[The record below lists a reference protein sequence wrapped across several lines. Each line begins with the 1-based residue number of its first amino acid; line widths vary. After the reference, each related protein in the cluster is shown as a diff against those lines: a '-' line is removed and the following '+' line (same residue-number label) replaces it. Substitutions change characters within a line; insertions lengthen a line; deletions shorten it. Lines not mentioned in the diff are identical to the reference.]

1 MSKIAHDTTV
11 KVLILGD
18 SAVGKSSI
26 LLRFVDETFTTS
38 HLATIGIDY
47 RNKTILCDDLRV
59 RLQLWDTAGQ
69 ERFRSLS
76 QAYFRRAD
84 GIALVYD
91 ITSFRSFENVKGW
104 MHDIA
109 EYATSGVEVVLI
121 GNKSDRERK
130 REVSTEDAEAFAKL
144 YDIQFIETS
153 ALRGDNVSEAFTSLT
168 TRIIR
173 KRMAAAV
180 KNNGESSPKKK
191 TLKPSDKD
199 KSGKELSNK
208 IRISRD
214 GEKTRCAC
222 S

>member
-1 MSKIAHDTTV
+1 M
-11 KVLILGD
+11 
-18 SAVGKSSI
+18 
-26 LLRFVDETFTTS
+26 
-38 HLATIGIDY
+38 
-47 RNKTILCDDLRV
+47 
-59 RLQLWDTAGQ
+59 Q
-69 ERFRSLS
+69 
-76 QAYFRRAD
+76 
-84 GIALVYD
+84 
-91 ITSFRSFENVKGW
+91 
-104 MHDIA
+104 DIA

-191 TLKPSDKD
+191 ALKPSDKD
-199 KSGKELSNK
+199 KNGKELSNK
-208 IRISRD
+208 IRISAD
-214 GEKTRCAC
+214 GEKPRCAC